1 MTRVLL
7 VSALVLLLQS
17 PSPVPAAGQP
27 PRTVLLVEGRSNQT
41 PWVAASGNFV
51 AVVWGAQPEGG
62 GADVFVAISRNGGD
76 TFGTPVQVNATD
88 GEARL
93 GGELPPRVALRPRAG
108 AEPDVVVAYGARSPS
123 GTAIVLAQ
131 SSDGGRSFAPAR
143 ALQSTGAPGDRGWH
157 ALAIDGEGTAHV
169 MWLDH
174 RGLAASRSH
183 DHARDEAEALDGV
196 AQAQRSSLYYARL
209 SGDAAS
215 TVSSVTADVPA
226 NERALVPGVCYCCK
240 VALLTGARGQL
251 FAAWRHVYPGNIRDI
266 AFLASTD
273 AGRTFGTPGR
283 VSDDGWHLAGCPD
296 DGPAMDRE
304 GEDGEDGAG
313 IVHVVWPTVIGGDTP
328 EGAIFYA
335 ASHDEGRTFTP
346 RVRVPTLGGPRPM
359 HPQVLAGTDGR
370 LTIAW
375 DEVVDGTRRAAV
387 QTMRVLGNGTP
398 VFDNVHRL
406 GTADLPTSY
415 PVLASTSRGTLAVYV
430 EGQPGRTLIR
440 ASRLD
445 LSR

>member
-1 MTRVLL
+1 MTRALL
-7 VSALVLLLQS
+7 VSALVLLLQPS
-17 PSPVPAAGQP
+17 SPVPAAGQP
-27 PRTVLLVEGRSNQT
+27 SGTVLAVEGRSNQT

-51 AVVWGAQPEGG
+51 AVAWGAQPEGG
-62 GADVFVAISRNGGD
+62 GSDVFVAISRNGGD
-76 TFGTPVQVNATD
+76 TFGSPVRVNTTD

-108 AEPDVVVAYGARSPS
+108 SEPDVLVAYGTRAPS

-131 SSDGGRSFAPAR
+131 STDGGRSFVPAR
-143 ALQSTGAPGDRGWH
+143 ALQSTGTPGDRGWH
-157 ALAIDGEGTAHV
+157 ALAVDGEGTAHV

-209 SGDAAS
+209 SGNMAS
-215 TVSSVTADVPA
+215 TASSVTTDVPI

-240 VALLTGARGQL
+240 VALSAGARGQL

-266 AFLASTD
+266 AFLASAD

-296 DGPAMDRE
+296 DGPAMAV
-304 GEDGEDGAG
+304 DGAG
-313 IVHVVWPTVIGGDTP
+313 VVHVVWPTVMGGDTP

-359 HPQVLAGTDGR
+359 HPQVLTGADGR

-375 DEVVDGTRRAAV
+375 DEVVDGVRRAAV
-387 QTMRVLGNGTP
+387 RTMRVRGNSTP
-398 VFDNVHRL
+398 VFDNVERL
-406 GTADLPTSY
+406 GTDDAPTSY

-430 EGQPGRTLIR
+430 EGQPGRTIIR
-440 ASRLD
+440 THIVQ
-445 LSR
+445 